1 MKYCADT
8 WFILQLFAKDSR
20 SLALIKEAR
29 YGKAEIIIPVIVF
42 AEATKK
48 LLQRGIPFSFIDQF
62 FTFVDASEKIEVSVL
77 DKVIAQEAARISLSF
92 QLPMIDS
99 LVAATA
105 KLSDCSILLTADS
118 DYHLLIKRK
127 YFKMQSW

>member
-8 WFILQLFAKDSR
+8 WFILQLFSKDSR
-20 SLALIKEAR
+20 ALDLIKEAR
-29 YGKAEIIIPVIVF
+29 YGKVEIIIPVIVF

-48 LLQRGIPFSFIDQF
+48 LLQRGVPFSFIDQF

-105 KLSDCSILLTADS
+105 KLSGCSILLTADS
-118 DYHLLIKRK
+118 DYLLLSKRK
-127 YFKMQSW
+127 YFKTQSW